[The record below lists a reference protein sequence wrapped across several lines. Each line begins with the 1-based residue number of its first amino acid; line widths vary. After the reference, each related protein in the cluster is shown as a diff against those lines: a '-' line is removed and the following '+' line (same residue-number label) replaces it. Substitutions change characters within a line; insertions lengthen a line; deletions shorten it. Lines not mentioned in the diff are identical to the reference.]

1 MIQCLPEDSPHLFER
16 MRIIVKE
23 EGELQSGAQCARV
36 PSVMRPMDRRI
47 VYILLACLS
56 WAALC
61 TAISPATAAG
71 PGQASD
77 PSLAQRDI
85 YLRRLE
91 ERAGLRLA
99 LRIEQPGTLLQDPA
113 VLAYVNRVAERIL
126 AKSNSNE
133 QVMVKVLAYP
143 AFNAFSLPGGRIYL
157 TVGLLKHLANEDELA
172 AVLSHE
178 IAHATNHDWANQ
190 RMQLALLR
198 ARQRTAWRGIPS
210 RGLAGFGRSRDYA
223 RVLTAWRWRA
233 EEEADARAL
242 DYLYK
247 AGYDPL
253 AFVSLLKKV
262 STIENQNPLW
272 PQVNAQN
279 SSEMAVRLA
288 TLENRVSALPVRRRH
303 HKKPSKDFVR
313 MERCLGVVIKR

>member
-1 MIQCLPEDSPHLFER
+1 

-23 EGELQSGAQCARV
+23 EGKLQSGAQCARV

-61 TAISPATAAG
+61 TAISPAIAAG

-178 IAHATNHDWANQ
+178 IAHVTNHDWANQ

-210 RGLAGFGRSRDYA
+210 RDLAGFGRSRDYA

-253 AFVSLLKKV
+253 AFVSLLKKA
-262 STIENQNPLW
+262 TIENQNPLW

-313 MERCLGVVIKR
+313 VERCLGVVIKR

>member
-1 MIQCLPEDSPHLFER
+1 

-157 TVGLLKHLANEDELA
+157 TVGLLKRLANEDELA

-178 IAHATNHDWANQ
+178 IAHVTNHDWANQ
-190 RMQLALLR
+190 RIQLALLR

-233 EEEADARAL
+233 EEEADARGL

-262 STIENQNPLW
+262 STIENQNPLG

-279 SSEMAVRLA
+279 SGEMAVRLA
-288 TLENRVSALPVRRRH
+288 TLENRVSALPVRKRH

-313 MERCLGVVIKR
+313 MERRLGVVIKR

>member
-1 MIQCLPEDSPHLFER
+1 MIQCLPEDSPYLFER

-61 TAISPATAAG
+61 TAISPAIAAG

-178 IAHATNHDWANQ
+178 IAHVTNHDWANQ

-253 AFVSLLKKV
+253 AFVSLLKKA
-262 STIENQNPLW
+262 TIENQNPLW

>member
-1 MIQCLPEDSPHLFER
+1 
-16 MRIIVKE
+16 
-23 EGELQSGAQCARV
+23 
-36 PSVMRPMDRRI
+36 MDRRI

-61 TAISPATAAG
+61 TAISPAIAAW
-71 PGQASD
+71 PGQASN

-85 YLRRLE
+85 DLRRLE
-91 ERAGLRLA
+91 ERAGLMLA

-113 VLAYVNRVAERIL
+113 VLAYVNRVAQRIL
-126 AKSNSNE
+126 AKSNSSE
-133 QVMVKVLAYP
+133 QVMVKVLEYP

-157 TVGLLKHLANEDELA
+157 TVGLLKRLTNEDELA

-178 IAHATNHDWANQ
+178 IAHVANHDWANQ
-190 RMQLALLR
+190 RIQVGLLR

-210 RGLAGFGRSRDYA
+210 RGPAGFGRSRDYA
-223 RVLTAWRWRA
+223 RVLRAWRWHA
-233 EEEADARAL
+233 EQEADARGL

-272 PQVNAQN
+272 PQVNAEN
-279 SSEMAVRLA
+279 SSEIAVRLA
-288 TLENRVSALPVRRRH
+288 TLENRVSSLPVRKRH
-303 HKKPSKDFVR
+303 HKKSSKDFVR
-313 MERCLGVVIKR
+313 MERRLGVVIKR